1 MPLPTPRLAPVTRQT
16 FPSSDFISAEHA
28 IYRGLVKPEPGSC
41 NLFHLR
47 IPLSHSIFRGGFVPQ
62 AGNFACETC
71 GKEYRWKPELAG
83 KRVKCKCG
91 GVMTVPEQ
99 EPPDSEHDIYGISD
113 PETDPAPKRAT
124 VAPRR
129 AAATAVAEEG
139 NEYRCPYRQQNLEP
153 G

>member
-47 IPLSHSIFRGGFVPQ
+47 IPLSHPIFRGGFVPQ

-91 GVMTVPEQ
+91 GVMT
-99 EPPDSEHDIYGISD
+99 
-113 PETDPAPKRAT
+113 DPATAPEDEEDNYGLPAVRPGPGTRPAPGPPK
-124 VAPRR
+124 
-129 AAATAVAEEG
+129 AAARA
-139 NEYRCPYRQQNLEP
+139 
-153 G
+153 